1 LTPAPTRD
9 PERIQ
14 PTDSM
19 QKIRCLFAD
28 DEPLMRERMRELLA
42 EHGDEVEVVAEAAN
56 GQQALEQFELHE
68 PDVCF
73 LDIRMPLKSGLEV
86 AAEIGDRAK
95 IVFCTAY
102 DQFAIEAFERGV
114 VDYLLKPVEAERLAI
129 TLERLRS
136 NIDEPAGDVTPVVHL
151 LNSQQPRTSERLKWI
166 KALVGQDVK
175 MFAVDDVIFFQSD
188 TKYTRVVTE
197 TEDVL
202 IRTPLK
208 ELLDGLD
215 QEVFWQVHRGAIVNV
230 RRIQRV
236 TRDGVEKHSLVL
248 RGTQERIGVS
258 RHFFHLFK
266 QM

>member
-1 LTPAPTRD
+1 M
-9 PERIQ
+9 E
-14 PTDSM
+14 
-19 QKIRCLFAD
+19 KIRCLFAD
-28 DEPLMRERMRELLA
+28 DEPLMRDRMRELLA
-42 EHGDEVEVVAEAAN
+42 QHGDDFEVVAEAVN
-56 GQQALEQFELHE
+56 GQDALEKFEATE

-102 DQFAIEAFERGV
+102 DQFAIEAFERGA
-114 VDYLLKPVEAERLAI
+114 VDYLLKPIEEERLAI
-129 TLERLRS
+129 TLERLR
-136 NIDEPAGDVTPVVHL
+136 NDVDIPASDVTPVVHY
-151 LNSQQPRTSERLKWI
+151 LNSKSPRTADRLKWI

-175 MFAVDDVIFFQSD
+175 MFPVDDVIFFQSD

-197 TEDVL
+197 SEDVL

-215 QEVFWQVHRGAIVNV
+215 PEVFWQVHRGAIVNV
-230 RRIQRV
+230 NRIAKI

-248 RGTQERIGVS
+248 RGCNERIGVS

>member
-1 LTPAPTRD
+1 MMDQKPM
-9 PERIQ
+9 E
-14 PTDSM
+14 
-19 QKIRCLFAD
+19 KIRCLFAD

-42 EHGDEVEVVAEAAN
+42 LHAEHFEVVAEAVN
-56 GQQALEQFELHE
+56 GQDALDKFLDTE

-73 LDIRMPLKSGLEV
+73 LDIRMPLLSGLEV
-86 AAEIGDRAK
+86 ASEIGDRAK
-95 IVFCTAY
+95 IVLCTAY

-114 VDYLLKPVEAERLAI
+114 VDYLLKPIEEDRLAV
-129 TLERLRS
+129 TLDRLRSTIDDSPEDLTPVMHLFNRQQPRGGERLR
-136 NIDEPAGDVTPVVHL
+136 
-151 LNSQQPRTSERLKWI
+151 WI

-175 MFAVDDVIFFQSD
+175 MFPVDDVIFFQAD

-197 TEDVL
+197 KEDVL

-208 ELLDGLD
+208 DLVDGLD
-215 QEVFWQVHRGAIVNV
+215 PDVFWQVHRGAIVNV
-230 RRIQRV
+230 QRITKI

-248 RGTQERIGVS
+248 RGCNEKISVS

>member
-1 LTPAPTRD
+1 MEKP
-9 PERIQ
+9 
-14 PTDSM
+14 M

-28 DEPLMRERMRELLA
+28 DEPLMRERMRDLLA
-42 EHGDEVEVVAEAAN
+42 LHAEHFEVVAEAVN
-56 GQQALEQFELHE
+56 GQQALDKFFETE

-73 LDIRMPLKSGLEV
+73 LDIRMPVLSGLEV
-86 AAEIGDRAK
+86 ASEIGDKAK
-95 IVFCTAY
+95 IVLCTAY

-114 VDYLLKPVEAERLAI
+114 VDYLLKPIEEDRLAV
-129 TLERLRS
+129 TLDRLS
-136 NIDEPAGDVTPVVHL
+136 STIDEAPEDLTPVMHFF
-151 LNSQQPRTSERLKWI
+151 NSQQPRGGERLRWI

-175 MFAVDDVIFFQSD
+175 MFPVDDVIFFQSD

-197 TEDVL
+197 KEDVL

-208 ELLDGLD
+208 DLVNGLD
-215 QEVFWQVHRGAIVNV
+215 PELFWQVHRGAIVNV
-230 RRIQRV
+230 QRITKI

-248 RGTQERIGVS
+248 RGCNEKINVS

>member
-1 LTPAPTRD
+1 M
-9 PERIQ
+9 E
-14 PTDSM
+14 
-19 QKIRCLFAD
+19 KIRCLFAD
-28 DEPLMRERMRELLA
+28 DEPLMRDRMRELLA
-42 EHGDEVEVVAEAAN
+42 LHANDFEVVAEAIN
-56 GQQALEQFELHE
+56 GQDALEKFEATE

-73 LDIRMPLKSGLEV
+73 LDIRMPLKSGLDV
-86 AAEIGDRAK
+86 AAEIGERAK

-102 DQFAIEAFERGV
+102 DQFAIEAFERGA
-114 VDYLLKPVEAERLAI
+114 VDYLLKPIEEDRLAI
-129 TLERLRS
+129 TLERLR
-136 NIDEPAGDVTPVVHL
+136 NDVDIPADDVTPVVHY
-151 LNSQQPRTSERLKWI
+151 LNGKSPRTADRLKWI

-175 MFAVDDVIFFQSD
+175 MFPVDDVIFFQSD

-208 ELLDGLD
+208 ELIDGLD
-215 QEVFWQVHRGAIVNV
+215 PDVFWQVHRGAIVNV
-230 RRIQRV
+230 NRISKI

-248 RGTQERIGVS
+248 RGCNERIGVS

>member
-1 LTPAPTRD
+1 
-9 PERIQ
+9 
-14 PTDSM
+14 M

-42 EHGDEVEVVAEAAN
+42 LHAEHFEVVAEAVN
-56 GQQALEQFELHE
+56 GQQALDKFFETE

-73 LDIRMPLKSGLEV
+73 LDIRMPVLSGLEV
-86 AAEIGDRAK
+86 ASEIGDQAK
-95 IVFCTAY
+95 IVLCTAY

-114 VDYLLKPVEAERLAI
+114 VDYLLKPIEEDRLAV
-129 TLERLRS
+129 TLDRLRNS
-136 NIDEPAGDVTPVVHL
+136 IDEAPEDLTPVLHFF
-151 LNSQQPRTSERLKWI
+151 NSQQPRSGERLRWI

-175 MFAVDDVIFFQSD
+175 MFPVDDVIFFQSD

-197 TEDVL
+197 KEDVL

-208 ELLDGLD
+208 DLVSGLD
-215 QEVFWQVHRGAIVNV
+215 PELFWQVHRGAIVNV
-230 RRIQRV
+230 QRISKI

-248 RGTQERIGVS
+248 RGSNEKISVS

>member
-1 LTPAPTRD
+1 MDR
-9 PERIQ
+9 
-14 PTDSM
+14 
-19 QKIRCLFAD
+19 IRCLFAD
-28 DEPLMRERMRELLA
+28 DEPLMRDRMRELLA
-42 EHGDEVEVVAEAAN
+42 AYEADFEVVAEAVN
-56 GQQALEQFELHE
+56 GQDALEKFDASE

-86 AAEIGDRAK
+86 ASEIGDRAK

-102 DQFAIEAFERGV
+102 DQFAIEAFERGA
-114 VDYLLKPVEAERLAI
+114 VDYLLKPVEAERLAV
-129 TLERLRS
+129 TLDRLR
-136 NIDEPAGDVTPVVHL
+136 NEIDTPAEDVTPVVHL
-151 LNSQQPRTSERLKWI
+151 LNSRAPRTAERLKWI

-175 MFAVDDVIFFQSD
+175 MFPVDDVIFFQSD

-202 IRTPLK
+202 IRTALK
-208 ELLDGLD
+208 ELLEGLD
-215 QEVFWQVHRGAIVNV
+215 PDDFWQVHRGAIVNV
-230 RRIQRV
+230 RRISKI

-248 RGTQERIGVS
+248 RGSNERIGVS